1 MRHGHGELSEGCDE
15 EVGETHGCWLF
26 GEWMGGWAWGVSCC
40 SWRWSSLCVVF
51 EEKKGIIWE
60 MEDTI
65 YLLLFLVVGENSTT
79 WNFPTLPTIPCCCC
93 SYCIEAT
100 TRASRWCM
108 GLGVVTGSGE
118 FLPGR
123 SWMDIVLL
131 EVMEHILIAEREPYL
146 ISRARSI

>member
-1 MRHGHGELSEGCDE
+1 M
-15 EVGETHGCWLF
+15 
-26 GEWMGGWAWGVSCC
+26 
-40 SWRWSSLCVVF
+40 VF

-65 YLLLFLVVGENSTT
+65 YLIFFLVVGENNST
-79 WNFPTLPTIPCCCC
+79 WNLPTLPAIPCFCY

-108 GLGVVTGSGE
+108 DQGVVTGSGE
-118 FLPGR
+118 FLPDR

-131 EVMEHILIAEREPYL
+131 EVMEHILMAEREPYL
-146 ISRARSI
+146 C